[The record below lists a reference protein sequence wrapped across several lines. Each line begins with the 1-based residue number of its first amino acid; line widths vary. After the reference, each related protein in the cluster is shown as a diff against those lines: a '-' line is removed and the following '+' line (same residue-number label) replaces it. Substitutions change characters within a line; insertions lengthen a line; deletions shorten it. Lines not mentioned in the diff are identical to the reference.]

1 MQTAPWFIQ
10 DFRQYTFFLFTHF
23 LSYSLCSH
31 ASSEQYGYM
40 AEHDVISGKNNGR
53 QHTEKF
59 ASSDTVF
66 KKLITDNGQAEMRDF
81 ARVRFIEHDVT
92 WCLCLWPVY
101 IRMCQL
107 FKRFQSVWR
116 RVIKVATQDKILF
129 F

>member
-1 MQTAPWFIQ
+1 M
-10 DFRQYTFFLFTHF
+10 
-23 LSYSLCSH
+23 CSH
-31 ASSEQYGYM
+31 ASSEQFGYM

-92 WCLCLWPVY
+92 
-101 IRMCQL
+101 
-107 FKRFQSVWR
+107 
-116 RVIKVATQDKILF
+116 
-129 F
+129 